1 MTSIIAGTLTQE
13 SPLVLA
19 CSPRKGGNSDTAA
32 ALLAE
37 GLISADASPRLVHLR
52 DLDITPCRG
61 CQACGRDPKHRC
73 VLMEQDQSEEL
84 FRLIMAAPMLFFA
97 SPIFFYHLPAGFKG
111 FIDRAQRFYE
121 ARLSGDPALAAL
133 APKLAHMCMVSGRP
147 RGEKLFEGSFLTM
160 RYFLWPFNATLG
172 EPLLLPG
179 YDAPGD
185 LSGDESARDR
195 VRAYASD
202 VWKAAGR

>member
-1 MTSIIAGTLTQE
+1 MTSIIPGTLTQE

-37 GLISADASPRLVHLR
+37 GLTSAGATPRLVHLR
-52 DLDITPCRG
+52 DLDLKPCRG
-61 CQACGRDPKHRC
+61 CQACGRDPQHRC
-73 VLMEQDQSEEL
+73 VLMERDQSEEL

-97 SPIFFYHLPAGFKG
+97 APIFYYHLPAGFKG
-111 FIDRAQRFYE
+111 FIDRGQRYYE
-121 ARLSGDPALAAL
+121 ARLAGDPEISAL
-133 APKLAHMCMVSGRP
+133 PPRQAHMCMVSGRP
-147 RGEKLFEGSFLTM
+147 RGEKLFEGSLLTM
-160 RYFLWPFNATLG
+160 RYFLWPFNVTLG

-185 LSGDESARDR
+185 LSGDESARAR
-195 VRAYASD
+195 VREFASGA
-202 VWKAAGR
+202 WTAAGR

>member
-1 MTSIIAGTLTQE
+1 MSTVPETLTE
-13 SPLVLA
+13 GSPLVLA

-37 GLISADASPRLVHLR
+37 GLISAGASPLLVHLR

-61 CQACGRDPKHRC
+61 CQACGRDPQHRC

-133 APKLAHMCMVSGRP
+133 APKSAHMCMVSGRP

-179 YDAPGD
+179 YDGPDD
-185 LSGDESARDR
+185 LAGDESARAKAR
-195 VRAYASD
+195 EFASN

>member
-1 MTSIIAGTLTQE
+1 MNSITGETSAQE

-32 ALLAE
+32 ALLSE
-37 GLISADASPRLVHLR
+37 GLLSAGASPKLVHLR
-52 DLDITPCRG
+52 DLDLKPCRG
-61 CQACGRDPKHRC
+61 CQACGRDPQHRC
-73 VLMEQDQSEEL
+73 VLMERDQSEEL

-97 SPIFFYHLPAGFKG
+97 SPIFYYHLPATFKG
-111 FIDRAQRFYE
+111 FIDRGQRFYE
-121 ARLSGDPALAAL
+121 ARLAGDPALAAL
-133 APKLAHMCMVSGRP
+133 APRLAHMCMVSGRP

-179 YDAPGD
+179 YDGPDD
-185 LSGDESARDR
+185 LSGDESARAR
-195 VRAYASD
+195 VREFATNA
-202 VWKAAGR
+202 WTAAGR

>member
-1 MTSIIAGTLTQE
+1 MTSIIPGTPAQE

-19 CSPRKGGNSDTAA
+19 CSPRKGGNSDSAA

-37 GLISADASPRLVHLR
+37 GLTSAGASPRLVHLR

-61 CQACGRDPKHRC
+61 CQACGRDPQHRC
-73 VLMEQDQSEEL
+73 VLMERDQSEEL

-97 SPIFFYHLPAGFKG
+97 APIFYYHLPASFKG
-111 FIDRAQRFYE
+111 FIDRGQRYYE
-121 ARLSGDPALAAL
+121 ARLAGDPALAAL
-133 APKLAHMCMVSGRP
+133 APRQAHMCMVSGRP
-147 RGEKLFEGSFLTM
+147 RGEKLFEGSLLTM
-160 RYFLWPFNATLG
+160 RYFLWPFNVTLG

-185 LSGDESARDR
+185 LSGDDSARAR
-195 VRAYASD
+195 VREFASGA
-202 VWKAAGR
+202 WTAAGR